1 MGVLLIGS
9 LNIDLVSRVET
20 MVKPGETIMGK
31 DFQTFPGG
39 KGLNQAVAAARA
51 GGEVTMVGVLG
62 TDSNSQVIRRL
73 MKDEK
78 IDQSFV
84 SEVDGVCGTAII
96 EVDSSGQNR
105 IIVIAGANS
114 KLKAK
119 NVDEKALSSVKE
131 KKILLAQLE
140 SPIEELEI
148 LFKRAKEEEFFT
160 ILNPAPAAALSNS
173 FVSYVDL
180 LIPNQFEAETL
191 TGIRISDEASAIEA
205 GKKLMATGVG
215 SVLITLGGDGSLLIT
230 KDGSQHFPAFSVS
243 PIDTTAAGDAFCGAL
258 ATSLSKGVSLQD
270 AIPFASAAG
279 ALATTKTG
287 ATPSLPTA
295 SEISSMLINMNNK
308 EG

>member
-119 NVDEKALSSVKE
+119 NVDEKALSSIKE
-131 KKILLAQLE
+131 
-140 SPIEELEI
+140 
-148 LFKRAKEEEFFT
+148 AKEVEFFT

-191 TGIRISDEASAIEA
+191 TGIRVSDEASAIEA
-205 GKKLMATGVG
+205 GKKLMATGIG

>member
-62 TDSNSQVIRRL
+62 TDSNSQIIRRL
-73 MKDEK
+73 MQDEK

-84 SEVDGVCGTAII
+84 TEVDGVCGTAII

-114 KLKAK
+114 KLEAK
-119 NVDEKALSSVKE
+119 SVDEKALSSVKE

-148 LFKRAKEEEFFT
+148 LFKRAKEEKFFT
-160 ILNPAPAAALSNS
+160 ILNPAPAAVLSNS

-191 TGIRISDEASAIEA
+191 TGIHVNDEASAIEA

-295 SEISSMLINMNNK
+295 SEISSMLINMNSE

>member
-148 LFKRAKEEEFFT
+148 LFKRAKEVEFFT

-191 TGIRISDEASAIEA
+191 TGIRVSDEASAIEA

>member
-1 MGVLLIGS
+1 
-9 LNIDLVSRVET
+9 
-20 MVKPGETIMGK
+20 MGK

-62 TDSNSQVIRRL
+62 TDSNSQIIRRL

-114 KLKAK
+114 KLEAK
-119 NVDEKALSSVKE
+119 SVDEKALSSVKE

-148 LFKRAKEEEFFT
+148 LFKRAKEEKFFT
-160 ILNPAPAAALSNS
+160 ILNPAPAAVLSNS

-191 TGIRISDEASAIEA
+191 TGIHVNNEASAIEA

-230 KDGSQHFPAFSVS
+230 NDASQHFPAFRVS

-295 SEISSMLINMNNK
+295 SEISSMLINMNSE